1 MIATRMAFG
10 NELLELAKTQEN
22 FMICNPDT
30 KSCNLEHFDEFFPGR
45 SFTFGIAEQNLVAAA
60 AGMASCGVKVY
71 VPTFSVFLTLRAC
84 EQIRTFVCYP
94 KLNVTLLGTHSGLQV
109 GQDGGTHICCED
121 VGVMRS
127 LANMTIVQPSD
138 AVSARAVARWS
149 VGFDGPLYIRLHRSP
164 VEEVHAEPYEFH
176 FGKAE
181 LLRDYGRDV
190 TLITT
195 GVMLPRTLHAA
206 QMLRTLGI
214 GAKVLEVHT
223 IKPIDSQTIVETAG
237 STRGVVTVEDHS
249 IYGGLGSAVSEVLS
263 QHCPVPMR
271 FIGVQDAF
279 GESAKD
285 PETLYAAHHMTVD
298 DIVRAAKELLA

>member
-10 NELLELAKTQEN
+10 NELLELAKTWED

-30 KSCNLEHFDEFFPGR
+30 KSCNLEHFGDFFPGR

-60 AGMASCGVKVY
+60 AGAASCGIKVY

-149 VGFDGPLYIRLHRSP
+149 ADFDGPLYIRLHRSP
-164 VEEVHAEPYEFH
+164 VEEVHPADYAFH

-181 LLRDYGRDV
+181 LLRNYGNDI
-190 TLITT
+190 TLIAT

-206 QMLRTLGI
+206 QALQEQGI

-223 IKPIDSQTIVETAG
+223 IKPIDSQSIIEAAST
-237 STRGVVTVEDHS
+237 TRGVVTVEDHS

-271 FIGVQDAF
+271 LIGVQDAF
-279 GESAKD
+279 GESAKE
-285 PETLYAAHHMTVD
+285 PETLYEAHHMTVS
-298 DIVRAAKELLA
+298 DIIQAAQALLA

>member
-1 MIATRMAFG
+1 MLATRMAFG
-10 NELLELAKTQEN
+10 NELLEIAKTDDR

-30 KSCNLEHFDEFFPGR
+30 KSCNLENFDQFFPGR

-60 AGMASCGVKVY
+60 AGAASCGCKVY

-94 KLNVTLLGTHSGLQV
+94 RLNVTLLGTHSGLQV

-127 LANMTIVQPSD
+127 LANMTVVQPSD
-138 AVSARAVARWS
+138 SVTARAIARWS
-149 VGFDGPLYIRLHRSP
+149 VGFEGPLYVRLHRSP
-164 VEEVHAEPYEFH
+164 VEEVHPENYEFH

-181 LLRDYGRDV
+181 ILRDYGSDV
-190 TLITT
+190 TLIAT
-195 GVMLPRTLHAA
+195 GIMLPRTLHAA
-206 QMLRTLGI
+206 EALREMGI

-223 IKPIDSQTIVETAG
+223 IKPIDTQGVVSAAKA
-237 STRGVVTVEDHS
+237 TRGVVTVEDHS
-249 IYGGLGSAVSEVLS
+249 IFGGLGSAVAEVLS
-263 QHCPVPMR
+263 QHCPTRLKM
-271 FIGVQDAF
+271 IGVQDAF

-285 PETLYAAHHMTVD
+285 PETLYAAHHMTEG
-298 DIVRAAKELLA
+298 DIIRATQELMN